1 MDIQGVL
8 DDVAEA
14 IRPQRG
20 QGVVA
25 DYIPGLAS
33 VPADRFGMA
42 LAMNDGELCGVGD
55 WEAPFSIQSISKA
68 FTLSLALAMDGVAL
82 WSRVGRESSSFAFSS
97 LAQLEVGEG
106 VPRNPFVNAGALVV
120 TDRLLSLTGSA
131 QESLLDFMRTETGNP
146 AIAVDRDI
154 AASEAEHG
162 HRNAAIAHLLASYGK
177 LDNPVDAVL
186 EEYFAQCSIAM
197 SCRDLAVAGGFL
209 SRGGIRR
216 DGSAFLDRSTAK
228 RINSV
233 LLISGT
239 YDSAGE
245 FAYRVGLPAKSGV
258 GGGILAMIPGR
269 GTICVWG
276 PGLGDSGTSVAG
288 LAALDE
294 FTTRTGWSVF

>member
-1 MDIQGVL
+1 MDMQGVL

-14 IRPQRG
+14 VRSYVG
-20 QGVVA
+20 TGAVA

-33 VPADRFGMA
+33 VPPDQFGMA
-42 LAMNDGELCGVGD
+42 LAMNDGGLYGVGD
-55 WEAPFSIQSISKA
+55 WERPFSIQSISKA
-68 FTLSLALAMDGVAL
+68 FTLSLALALDGVAV
-82 WSRVGRESSSFAFSS
+82 WNRVGRESSSFAFSS
-97 LAQLEVGEG
+97 LAQLEAGDG
-106 VPRNPFVNAGALVV
+106 IPRNPFVNAGALVV

-131 QESLLDFMRTETGNP
+131 QESLLDFMRAETGNP
-146 AIAVDRDI
+146 LIAVDQEI

-162 HRNAAIAHLLASYGK
+162 HRNAAIAHLLASYGN
-177 LDNPVDAVL
+177 LHNPVDVVL
-186 EEYFAQCSIAM
+186 SEYFAQCSIAM

-209 SRGGIRR
+209 SRGGSRNN
-216 DGSAFLDRSTAK
+216 GSAFLDRSTAK
-228 RINSV
+228 RVNSV

-294 FTTRTGWSVF
+294 FTTRTGWSIF